1 MQANRRI
8 VLAERP
14 RYIIPTANCFRL
26 EHSDVPTPRD
36 GEILIRTH
44 WLGMEPYLLGKV
56 KRSSG
61 PAPVQLGDLM
71 VGPAVGQVAASRD
84 ADYQEGDLVTGLWG
98 WADHAISDRVHIRKL
113 PPELQRPSHMIGAL
127 GYSGF
132 GAWLSVT
139 ALGEAQPGETVVI
152 GAATGGM
159 GQIVGQLAKIYGYR
173 AVGIAGGAEKCRLA
187 VERFG
192 FDVCVDRRSRSFA
205 EDLRS
210 ACGKGIDVYVET
222 LGGKAFAAVLPLLN
236 LRARVVVAG
245 LMSMYSAQGLPDGPD
260 RTMLLLN
267 EINLKRLQ
275 IRGLVVFDHMKA
287 RFSEFKREMLGWL
300 ASGQIK
306 PLENVVDGLE
316 HAPDALQSVFE
327 GRNLGKTVVRVA
339 G

>member
-26 EHSDVPTPRD
+26 EKSEVPVPRD
-36 GEILIRTH
+36 GEILIRTQ
-44 WLGMEPYLLGKV
+44 WLGMDPYLLGKV

-61 PAPVQLGDLM
+61 PAPVQLGEVM
-71 VGPAVGQVAASRD
+71 VGPAVGQVETSNDPEYR
-84 ADYQEGDLVTGLWG
+84 QGDLVTGLWG

-113 PPELQRPSHMIGAL
+113 PPELKHPSLMIGAL

-132 GAWLSVT
+132 GAWLAVT
-139 ALGEAQPGETVVI
+139 ALGEAKPDETVVI

-159 GQIVGQLAKIYGYR
+159 GQIVGQLATIYGYR
-173 AVGIAGGAEKCRLA
+173 AVGIAGGVEKCRLA
-187 VERFG
+187 VDRFG
-192 FDVCVDRRSRSFA
+192 FDACVDRRSRTLA

-210 ACGKGIDVYVET
+210 ACGKGIDVLVET
-222 LGGKAFAAVLPLLN
+222 LGGKSFSAALPLLN
-236 LRARVVVAG
+236 VRARVIVAG
-245 LMSMYSAQGLPDGPD
+245 LMSMYAAQGLPDGPD

-267 EINLKRLQ
+267 DINLKRLQ
-275 IRGLVVFDHMKA
+275 VKGLVVFDHMKT

-300 ASGQIK
+300 ASGQVK

-339 G
+339 D